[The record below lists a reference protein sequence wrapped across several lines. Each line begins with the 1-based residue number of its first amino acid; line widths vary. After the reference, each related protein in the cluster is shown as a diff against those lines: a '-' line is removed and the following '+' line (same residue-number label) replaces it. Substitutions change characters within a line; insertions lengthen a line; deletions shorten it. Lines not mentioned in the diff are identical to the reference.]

1 LGISIGAEFAEKIF
15 RPFPEYTSD
24 SVTSIASI
32 RNVGSSCAEV
42 VPRFFAAF
50 PEVAPVFL
58 AEAAVAGAVSTGAV
72 TAAGATTGRG
82 LSSFSSK
89 YKIVAATKT
98 NAAINPPF
106 FRWSAVSRIIAG
118 LPQ

>member
-1 LGISIGAEFAEKIF
+1 MRS
-15 RPFPEYTSD
+15 
-24 SVTSIASI
+24 
-32 RNVGSSCAEV
+32 VGSSCAEV

-50 PEVAPVFL
+50 PEVAAVFL
-58 AEAAVAGAVSTGAV
+58 AEAVVVGVVVTGAV

-82 LSSFSSK
+82 LSSRSSK

-106 FRWSAVSRIIAG
+106 FC
-118 LPQ
+118 

>member
-1 LGISIGAEFAEKIF
+1 MFL
-15 RPFPEYTSD
+15 PFPEYTSD

-32 RNVGSSCAEV
+32 RSVGSSCAEV

-50 PEVAPVFL
+50 PETAAVFL
-58 AEAAVAGAVSTGAV
+58 TEVVGAVVTGAV
-72 TAAGATTGRG
+72 TEAGATTGRG
-82 LSSFSSK
+82 LSSRSSK

-106 FRWSAVSRIIAG
+106 FC
-118 LPQ
+118 